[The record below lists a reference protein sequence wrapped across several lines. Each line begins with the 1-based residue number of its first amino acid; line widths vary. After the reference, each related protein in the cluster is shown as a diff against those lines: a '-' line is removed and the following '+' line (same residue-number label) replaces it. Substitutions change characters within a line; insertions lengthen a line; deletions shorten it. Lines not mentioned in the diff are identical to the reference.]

1 MTPQKSIQSPAL
13 TRSPIGQR
21 GGFGVGL
28 IVGLL
33 IGLSL
38 ALGVALYVTKV
49 PIPFV
54 NKVPQRSPAQDAA
67 ETEKNKNWD
76 PNSPLYGKNPAR
88 PSTSATGKVT
98 PDTKTEPQETP
109 VVTPPVAT
117 APVAAPVAPMPPVAP
132 PTPTA
137 PPTPAPA
144 AAPAPRAPAVA
155 STRDPAAILADKPA
169 PASAKAS
176 ASAAANTSDPFTY
189 LVQAGAYGTVE
200 DAEQQRAKLAMMGL
214 EAKLTEREQA
224 GRTVHRVRLGPFD
237 KKADADAAKEKLTSS
252 GIDAALVRVQR

>member
-1 MTPQKSIQSPAL
+1 MTSKTSTQSPARNSSS
-13 TRSPIGQR
+13 TGQR

-67 ETEKNKNWD
+67 EAEKNKNWD

-88 PSTSATGKVT
+88 PSTNAPGTAAT
-98 PDTKTEPQETP
+98 DTKSVPAETP
-109 VVTPPVAT
+109 VPPPVAT
-117 APVAAPVAPMPPVAP
+117 APESVPA
-132 PTPTA
+132 PTA

-144 AAPAPRAPAVA
+144 AAPAPRAPAA
-155 STRDPAAILADKPA
+155 TSTRDPAAILADKPA

-176 ASAAANTSDPFTY
+176 AAAAAAANTPDPFTY
-189 LVQAGAYGTVE
+189 LVQAGAYGTIE

-224 GRTVHRVRLGPFD
+224 GRTVHRVRLGPFE

>member
-1 MTPQKSIQSPAL
+1 MSLHKSIQSPARNSSS
-13 TRSPIGQR
+13 TGQR

-33 IGLSL
+33 VGLSL

-88 PSTSATGKVT
+88 PSTSATGTVT
-98 PDTKTEPQETP
+98 TDTKSVPAETP
-109 VVTPPVAT
+109 VPPPVAT
-117 APVAAPVAPMPPVAP
+117 APAAE
-132 PTPTA
+132 PTTAPTA
-137 PPTPAPA
+137 PPTPAPTA
-144 AAPAPRAPAVA
+144 VPAPRPPAVA
-155 STRDPAAILADKPA
+155 STRDPAAILADRPA
-169 PASAKAS
+169 PVSAKAS
-176 ASAAANTSDPFTY
+176 ATATTAANTPDPFTY

-214 EAKLTEREQA
+214 EARLTEREQA
-224 GRTVHRVRLGPFD
+224 GRTVHRVRLGPFE